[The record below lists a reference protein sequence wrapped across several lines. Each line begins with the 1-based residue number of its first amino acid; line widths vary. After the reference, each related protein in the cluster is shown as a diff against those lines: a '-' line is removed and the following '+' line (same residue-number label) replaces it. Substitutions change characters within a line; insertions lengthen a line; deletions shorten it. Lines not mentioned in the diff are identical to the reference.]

1 MGPGAW
7 IIMAIVLIQVV
18 AGAMAKVAEGR
29 KAKERRGAA
38 LSKSESRG
46 TGSLAS
52 QVSQKVISRTEAL
65 EELRRKRIEELRK
78 RIVGASENKPPVEGS
93 TRVRVDGGGA
103 TPQQPPVVVPPV
115 AERPAEKLPDRMSA
129 SRKSAQRKIA
139 KEKASR
145 SKASS
150 SERNRRGANR
160 SARPSAKP
168 ASKQKAPVA
177 AKSGASN
184 APELKGAFAR
194 KKSPIFNSAIAL
206 SAPGQEKGARDGGL
220 AGSAGLMQG
229 MLQDPEKFRQAVL
242 LSELLAPP
250 VSLRPG
256 GCGGAEQPQ
265 S

>member
-29 KAKERRGAA
+29 KAKERGSA
-38 LSKSESRG
+38 LKKGEFSKPGTVASKVSE
-46 TGSLAS
+46 
-52 QVSQKVISRTEAL
+52 KVISRTEAL

-78 RIVGASENKPPVEGS
+78 RIVGASQNKPPVEGS

-103 TPQQPPVVVPPV
+103 GPQLPPVAAPPV
-115 AERPAEKLPDRMSA
+115 AERPAEKVPARMSA
-129 SRKSAQRKIA
+129 SQKSAQRKIA

-145 SKASS
+145 SKAASS
-150 SERNRRGANR
+150 GRNRRGANQ

-168 ASKQKAPVA
+168 ASKQKAPVV
-177 AKSGASN
+177 AKSDTLN
-184 APELKGAFAR
+184 APEAKGAFAR

-206 SAPGQEKGARDGGL
+206 SAPGQEKGAPEVGL

-256 GCGGAEQPQ
+256 GCGGVEQPQ